1 MWQMFS
7 YRIIPTMLGPQY
19 EGTIVF
25 LIWTLIKYPTS
36 FEALRVALFRT
47 QLPNT
52 LFSFEEANIFFVT
65 IFFHLRRS
73 TLTNVLFSHQ
83 AAGSSKAASQGKV
96 AKSCAVDHISP
107 LLLLFCRRF
116 GKFGKS
122 KRSGD
127 I

>member
-47 QLPNT
+47 QLPNISNFLAT
-52 LFSFEEANIFFVT
+52 IIIFFVT

-107 LLLLFCRRF
+107 LLLLFPNLPKRRQ
-116 GKFGKS
+116 KS